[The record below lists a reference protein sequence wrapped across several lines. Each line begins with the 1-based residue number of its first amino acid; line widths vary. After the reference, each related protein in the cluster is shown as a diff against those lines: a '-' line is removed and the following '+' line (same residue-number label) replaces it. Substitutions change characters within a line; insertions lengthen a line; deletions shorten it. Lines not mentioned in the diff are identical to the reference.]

1 MWIGLLLQFSTFA
14 FKVLWKTMIGF
25 PLLLCYFCLKRKK
38 SGTTPDCQGKNCV
51 VLCLLV
57 LTTIFRCQT
66 LPSVFR
72 FVR

>member
-1 MWIGLLLQFSTFA
+1 
-14 FKVLWKTMIGF
+14 MIGF

-38 SGTTPDCQGKNCV
+38 SGTTPDCQGKDCV

-66 LPSVFR
+66 LTSVLR